1 MIKKLI
7 FSTLIGL
14 TSLNV
19 SANTNNNDYLKEIKG
34 ITAYN
39 ATILGYGI
47 YCDFSKEK
55 IEKIKNQF
63 LANLQQVK
71 LSKKDELEVKK
82 VFLDTLQIAK
92 EKGPEHTGM
101 VCFTFKGEFEKI
113 YDAVNTGRIRQ

>member
-14 TSLNV
+14 ASINV
-19 SANTNNNDYLKEIKG
+19 QAQTNNTDFLKEIKG

-47 YCDFSKEK
+47 YCDFPKEK
-55 IEKIKNQF
+55 IDKIKNQF
-63 LANLQQVK
+63 LSTLQQVK
-71 LSKKDELEVKK
+71 LLPKDELEVKK
-82 VFLDTLQIAK
+82 VFLDTLAIAK

-101 VCFTFKGEFEKI
+101 VCFTFKSEFEKI
-113 YDAVNTGRIRQ
+113 YDAVNTGKVRQ